1 MEIKGTKD
9 GLLIS
14 LEDQDWSIAKKNLL
28 EQITAKQ
35 EFFIGAQLILDVG
48 NKILRT
54 KEMKALRE
62 VLLEQKIVLKGILSE
77 SMVTRNSAESMGLIT
92 KIGKSNT
99 IDLESMKP
107 LDTVMAGE
115 SAVFIHRTMRSG
127 FKVAYHG
134 HVVIVGD
141 VNPGAEIISSGS
153 IIVWGRLRGTVHAGA
168 EGDETAIVCA
178 LDLSPMQLRI
188 ATKIATTPQDGQ
200 EPKPEI
206 ARIKDNQI
214 IAEPWQQ

>member
-62 VLLEQKIVLKGILSE
+62 VLLEREIVLKGILSE

-92 KIGKSNT
+92 KIGKPNT
-99 IDLESMKP
+99 IDLEGMKP

-188 ATKIATTPQDGQ
+188 TTKIATTPQDGQ

>member
-14 LEDQDWSIAKKNLL
+14 LDDQDWPIAKNNLL
-28 EQITAKQ
+28 EQITAKH
-35 EFFIGAQLILDVG
+35 EFFKGAQLILDVG

-62 VLLEQKIVLKGILSE
+62 VLLEQEIVLKAILSE
-77 SMVTRNSAESMGLIT
+77 SMVTHNSAESMGLIT
-92 KIGKSNT
+92 KIGKPTT

-178 LDLSPMQLRI
+178 LELSPMQLRI
-188 ATKIATTPQDGQ
+188 AAKIATTPQDGQ

>member
-28 EQITAKQ
+28 EQITAKH

-62 VLLEQKIVLKGILSE
+62 VLLEREIVLKGILSE

-92 KIGKSNT
+92 KIDKPSS

-107 LDTVMAGE
+107 LDTLMAGE
-115 SAVFIHRTMRSG
+115 SAVYIHRTMRSG

>member
-92 KIGKSNT
+92 KIGKPNT
-99 IDLESMKP
+99 IDLEGMKP

-153 IIVWGRLRGTVHAGA
+153 IVVWGRLRGTVHAGA

>member
-14 LEDQDWSIAKKNLL
+14 LEDQDWPIAKKNLL

-62 VLLEQKIVLKGILSE
+62 VLLEREIVLKGILSE

-92 KIGKSNT
+92 KIGKPNT
-99 IDLESMKP
+99 IDLEGMKP

-188 ATKIATTPQDGQ
+188 ATKIAITPQDDQ